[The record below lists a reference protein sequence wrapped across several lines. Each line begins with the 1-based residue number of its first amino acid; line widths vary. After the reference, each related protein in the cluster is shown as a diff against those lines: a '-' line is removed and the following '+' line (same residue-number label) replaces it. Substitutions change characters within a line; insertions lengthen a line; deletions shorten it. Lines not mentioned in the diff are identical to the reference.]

1 MIIPH
6 PSLRLLVITGSLLLA
21 GSVHAQMDP
30 GFLGKRY
37 AGAGLFIETVK
48 EGDLDAGTAALGTA
62 NLPISANLD
71 LNGYASYERF
81 SDYSLRDKRIG
92 ATLVGYRELEYFKP
106 FVELGVAGTWQSSTI
121 RGRKYEN
128 HDGIYTGGLGVEA
141 AVGRQTA
148 VFLKAN
154 FNKYFDSDNGDY
166 WTYTA
171 GLNTWFND
179 KIGGYAS
186 IAFNES
192 ETTVYAFAAVYRY

>member
-1 MIIPH
+1 MIPNQT
-6 PSLRLLVITGSLLLA
+6 SRRLLLIAGSLLFSSA
-21 GSVHAQMDP
+21 AFAQMDP
-30 GFLGKRY
+30 GLLGKRY

-48 EGDLDAGTAALGTA
+48 ESELDAGTALLGTG
-62 NLPISANLD
+62 NFPIAANLD
-71 LNGYASYERF
+71 LAGYASYERF
-81 SDYSLRDKRIG
+81 SDYSVRDKRIG
-92 ATLVGYRELEYFKP
+92 ANLVGYRELEYFKP

-121 RGRKYEN
+121 GGRNYEK
-128 HDGIYTGGLGVEA
+128 HDGIYNGGLGVEA
-141 AVGRQTA
+141 AVGRHTA

-186 IAFNES
+186 IAFNEG
-192 ETTVYAFAAVYRY
+192 ETTVYTFAVVYRY

>member
-1 MIIPH
+1 MIPH
-6 PSLRLLVITGSLLLA
+6 QTSLRLLVVTGCLLL
-21 GSVHAQMDP
+21 GSAASAQMDP

-48 EGDLDAGTAALGTA
+48 EGNLDAGTAALAVVNQPLG
-62 NLPISANLD
+62 ANLD

-81 SDYSLRDKRIG
+81 SDYSIRDKRIG
-92 ATLVGYRELEYFKP
+92 ANLVGYRELEYFKP
-106 FVELGVAGTWQSSTI
+106 FVELGVAGTWQSSEFN
-121 RGRKYEN
+121 GRKYEN
-128 HDGIYTGGLGVEA
+128 HDGIYIGGLGVEA

-166 WTYTA
+166 WTYTL

-179 KIGGYAS
+179 KIGGSAS

-192 ETTVYAFAAVYRY
+192 ETTVYTFAAVYRF